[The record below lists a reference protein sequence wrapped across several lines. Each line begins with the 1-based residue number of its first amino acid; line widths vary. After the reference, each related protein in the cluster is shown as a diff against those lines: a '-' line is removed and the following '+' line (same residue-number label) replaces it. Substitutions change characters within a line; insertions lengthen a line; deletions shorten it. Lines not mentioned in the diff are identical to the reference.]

1 MAYTFLLAQG
11 VAVGASRV
19 EKDLVDKAKDILD
32 LAKVKG
38 TQILLPVDHNC
49 GREFKADTEKN
60 IFAGAIAD
68 GWMGLDIGP
77 LSAKLFVAEIAKAKT
92 VIWNGP
98 MGVFEMP
105 PFDAGTLAVAHAVIQ
120 ATTSGATT
128 VAGGGDTA
136 AALEIAGLSSQLSHV
151 STGGGAS
158 LEMLEGKK
166 FESLVPIDEA

>member
-1 MAYTFLLAQG
+1 
-11 VAVGASRV
+11 V
-19 EKDLVDKAKDILD
+19 EKDLIEKAKGILD
-32 LAKVKG
+32 LAKSRATK
-38 TQILLPVDHNC
+38 ILLPMDHHC
-49 GREFKADTEKN
+49 GREFKADTEKT
-60 IFAGAIAD
+60 IFTGAISD

-77 LSAKLFVAEIAKAKT
+77 ASQKLFAAEIANAKT

-105 PFDAGTLAVAHAVIQ
+105 PFDAGTWAVANAVIQ
-120 ATTSGATT
+120 ATKSGATT

-136 AALEIAGLSSQLSHV
+136 AALEIAGLSAELTHV

-166 FESLVPIDEA
+166 FESLTPIDEA